1 MKRPDTTD
9 RLLRYLDG
17 ALPSDEAA
25 RLADELKASPV
36 LRRALEELRMT
47 QVLLQQT
54 TAEGAA
60 QVTKPFLADRVV
72 RQLNAP
78 PAAEASLDDLF
89 ANLAGL
95 FRPVAFASLLLMLV
109 LASYNIYLAQQYEA
123 ESTFSE
129 SLLALPP
136 LSEEAVYD
144 LDLYDLQMNNQP

>member
-1 MKRPDTTD
+1 MKRPTTTD
-9 RLLRYLDG
+9 HLLRYLEG
-17 ALPSDEAA
+17 ALPSNEAA
-25 RLADELKASPV
+25 RLQAELKASPA
-36 LRRALEELRMT
+36 LQRELEELRLT
-47 QVLLQQT
+47 QTVLQQT
-54 TAEGAA
+54 TAGDAA
-60 QVTKPFLADRVV
+60 QAVKPFLADRVL

-78 PAAEASLDDLF
+78 PAAEATLDDLF

-123 ESTFSE
+123 ETTFSE